1 MIFQDISGYVL
12 NIQKDVDKSIEINSI
27 YHELSNKEI
36 KGSVLKETKDDF
48 ELSRKRLEILET
60 QPKTRMYNTIIKQK
74 KQLSRDLT
82 RKMIFF
88 VNLWIVLQIA
98 S

>member
-36 KGSVLKETKDDF
+36 KGSAARETKDDF
-48 ELSRKRLEILET
+48 ELSRKRLETLET
-60 QPKTRMYNTIIKQK
+60 HPKTRI
-74 KQLSRDLT
+74 R
-82 RKMIFF
+82 
-88 VNLWIVLQIA
+88 
-98 S
+98 